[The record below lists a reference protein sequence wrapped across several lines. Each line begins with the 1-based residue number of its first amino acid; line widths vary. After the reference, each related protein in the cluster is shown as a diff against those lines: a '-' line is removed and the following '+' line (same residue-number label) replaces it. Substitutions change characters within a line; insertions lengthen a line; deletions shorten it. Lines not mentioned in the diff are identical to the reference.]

1 MYYDIKVRLFEI
13 PALNNDVVWALW
25 MEPGGAFTTNNFFT
39 GLHPPRP
46 LYNARISNGY
56 PLG

>member
-1 MYYDIKVRLFEI
+1 MKKNIKIRPFEI
-13 PALNNDVVWALW
+13 QALNNDNVWALW
-25 MEPGGAFTTNNFFT
+25 MEPDGAFTT
-39 GLHPPRP
+39 GLQPPRP